1 MMNPESNRIRH
12 VLKDRRV
19 SSIKSALGKKHAIDC
34 ILLLYLGKGH
44 HKDAMLFMQNLGL
57 PFSDGAYYARMK
69 ELVKLGLAQ
78 QVSIDSHRKYYAKTE
93 LCEKVAKLLISFFG
107 ILVK

>member
-1 MMNPESNRIRH
+1 MVDPDSNRIKY
-12 VLKDRRV
+12 VLKDRWF

-34 ILLLYLGKGH
+34 ILLLYLDKGH

-69 ELVKLGLAQ
+69 NLAKLGLAK
-78 QVSIDSHRKYYAKTE
+78 QVPIDSHRRYYAKTK
-93 LCEKVAKLLISFFG
+93 LCEKVAKLLINLFG
-107 ILVK
+107 NLAE